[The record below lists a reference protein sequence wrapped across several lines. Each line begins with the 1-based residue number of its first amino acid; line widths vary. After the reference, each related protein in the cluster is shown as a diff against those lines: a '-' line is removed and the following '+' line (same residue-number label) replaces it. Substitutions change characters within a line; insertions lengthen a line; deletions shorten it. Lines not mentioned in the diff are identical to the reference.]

1 MKALFCHSQIQQS
14 PFVAQFARVLG
25 MAGNTLHAKS
35 VLSAIFQT
43 LRERIPLFA
52 SRILIAYLPNEIEP
66 LYFEEWNNEF
76 STKFD
81 YNSFICALCALKGLE
96 HTYVFHS
103 KMEAEGSVSAFFEVL
118 KESLS
123 HNQYEDLMSFMPFSL
138 RTNLMNDYVFE
149 GHSFFYN

>member
-1 MKALFCHSQIQQS
+1 MKALFCHAQIQEC

-25 MAGNTLHAKS
+25 MPDNTLHAKS
-35 VLSAIFQT
+35 ILSAIFQT
-43 LRERIPLFA
+43 IRERIPLFA
-52 SRILIAYLPNEIEP
+52 SRTLIAYLPNDVNP
-66 LYFEEWNNEF
+66 LYSEEWNNEY
-76 STKFD
+76 STEFD
-81 YNSFICALCALKGLE
+81 YNLFIHDLYSLKGLE

>member
-1 MKALFCHSQIQQS
+1 MKALFCHSQIEQS

-25 MAGNTLHAKS
+25 TADNTLYAKS

-43 LRERIPLFA
+43 LREHIPLFA
-52 SRILIAYLPNEIEP
+52 SRTLIAYLPNEIGP
-66 LYFEEWNNEF
+66 LYLEEWNNEY

-81 YNSFICALCALKGLE
+81 YNSFICALCTLKGLE

-103 KMEAEGSVSAFFEVL
+103 RMEAERFVSAFFEVL

-138 RTNLMNDYVFE
+138 RINLMDDYVFE
-149 GHSFFYN
+149 GHSYFYN